1 MVSAS
6 ARLAAGDTM
15 AAGAWKA
22 VEAKLMVFE
31 ISSPSRTSATGS
43 VIY

>member
-22 VEAKLMVFE
+22 VEAKLMA
-31 ISSPSRTSATGS
+31 SSVKIGS
-43 VIY
+43 KKPKEKEYL